1 MMMEILVT
9 DVMEVAIPVPEEANM
24 IVNNHAQ
31 MVFIGMVD
39 TVTLLAQM
47 VNMKMTPTS
56 QLVKIAT

>member
-9 DVMEVAIPVPEEANM
+9 DVMEVAPPVPEETTM

-31 MVFIGMVD
+31 MVFTGMMD

-47 VNMKMTPTS
+47 VLMKMMQTS
-56 QLVKIAT
+56 QLVKIVT